1 MPGPREG
8 REPPRDHPST
18 QNEQKVK
25 DSDHLGSGTVCLV
38 FLANTSQV
46 FLKAA
51 WRFHH
56 FISVLLLS
64 QTNFCSN
71 SH

>member
-8 REPPRDHPST
+8 RETPRDHPST

-38 FLANTSQV
+38 SLANTSQV
-46 FLKAA
+46 LLKAA
-51 WRFHH
+51 WRFHR
-56 FISVLLLS
+56 FISASLLS
-64 QTNFCSN
+64 QTDFSSN